1 MQGRMVK
8 NTKRIL
14 MELLNTHPIKKSD
27 LGFHGNLFGGKLLA
41 WIDAAAAGY
50 SMQLCD
56 SPRMVTVSIDKCYFE
71 KPAREGQLLKIYGY
85 PSKLGNSS
93 VTLYMEARAHNVYT
107 GNQVVVLKTN
117 IRFVR
122 IDEEGNPIPI
132 GEKGRLRITRLIEER
147 KTTNEG

>member
-1 MQGRMVK
+1 
-8 NTKRIL
+8 
-14 MELLNTHPIKKSD
+14 MELLNTHPVKKSD

-56 SPRMVTVSIDKCYFE
+56 NPRMVTVSIDKCYFE
-71 KPAREGQLLKIYGY
+71 KPAKEGQLLKIYGH

-93 VTLYMEARAHNVYT
+93 VTLYMEARAQNVYT

-132 GEKGRLRITRLIEER
+132 GEKGRARIIRLIDENKINHEE
-147 KTTNEG
+147 

>member
-1 MQGRMVK
+1 
-8 NTKRIL
+8 

-132 GEKGRLRITRLIEER
+132 GEKGRARIERLINEF
-147 KTTNEG
+147 KTNNEG